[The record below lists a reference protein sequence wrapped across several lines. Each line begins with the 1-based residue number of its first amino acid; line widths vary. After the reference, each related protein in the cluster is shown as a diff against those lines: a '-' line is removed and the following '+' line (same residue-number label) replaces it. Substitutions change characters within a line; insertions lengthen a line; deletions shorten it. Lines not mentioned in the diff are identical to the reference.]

1 MAEPIYQF
9 TAPNG
14 VVYRINGAP
23 DENAAR
29 MRARQYFR
37 EEFPKEY
44 TEWDRNRPID
54 TFTESFVTGYRG
66 TGGSVLRSGQAAAA
80 AVGAEGV
87 RDVIG
92 SAADY
97 VAGSEADPATRAPT
111 LSDLISRRGL
121 SAAASYAGQGL
132 GSLAGALTGAA
143 VGAGAGAVVGGGP
156 GAATGATVG
165 GLYTARAAGI
175 GELYQGL
182 VEEGVDPQLAGQI
195 AVTVG
200 LIIGRIETR
209 YLDDFVR
216 TQLRGKGISES
227 VASNVANRILGGRPG
242 GVRATTAA
250 GVVSE
255 GGGEALRQTTIGI
268 TTGNPN
274 LAERAERVA
283 EEAIVGAFP
292 GAAMGAANRIR
303 GRAGGPE
310 EPAPP
315 ADQQPPAEAAAAPP
329 EPPPGPVL
337 PDAPLPVESAEQAN
351 EIIAAR
357 GLRLPEGIDDTGRI
371 AAANIALNNEYRA
384 EVDRIRNNEL
394 DTFLGRTQLQPAAEG
409 APQDLAPAADAL
421 TRNVLTAIGEGRL
434 SEPRFT
440 SRQITDLALENL
452 GDAGPVPVRTRTQVK
467 KYLDALQE
475 AGYLQPA
482 GKIGKDTAYTL
493 PLRRAEAVAAAAA
506 PAPAPAAPPT
516 VNVEPE
522 VPAAP
527 PVAQAITLTDLATN
541 PQSASQFLNRAF
553 AQNPGA
559 INSVQSLQAAARNE
573 GLVLPPDLATGL
585 FAQAKQSGILS
596 PTNLYVP
603 PAKRAQRQQAPAAAA
618 ATQALNQIAQTGT
631 PATISPQAAQQ
642 TAAAQQASED
652 LQQAVQATPA
662 PTLPRQLQ
670 ALAGSMPAGT
680 IIEVNYG
687 GQQYT
692 LRGTGARP
700 TVAPTQE
707 PLAQW
712 QIDNMNAARDLSPR
726 AAATP
731 TTPASSNVSGFTTAR
746 GSTYQINEAGQTI
759 RTKRSPGRGQGK
771 TYAPH
776 NVLFVS
782 PDTAQ
787 NLLEEMR
794 GGGRYRFVV
803 DDNGTT
809 RELGQTEAIGN
820 RRAGIAI
827 LRPDGTSEIIPA
839 QTTPAVGLA
848 PVELRYD
855 QRPDGMYANRH
866 IGNPITELQT
876 TRQPPP
882 LPPGF
887 TPSTEPPPAGFTRAG
902 SLGTAQQPMDAATA
916 RQEGERAFRRVLG
929 QNGRIEIE
937 DRIFL
942 EDLDAAV
949 QQAAA
954 DAGITNIDGAAIG
967 DLAILALRDGA
978 TPITDVA
985 IHEGFHVAENMGL
998 FTPNEQAILNAN
1010 LDRIREVIR
1019 QRIPSVS
1026 EQDLANPSE
1035 VRAYGLNARVFQRA
1049 DFGSTVNRIFDKLT
1063 NFVDRLGSFVRGR
1076 GFQSWRDVYDSFYAG
1091 EMANRQGAAARY
1103 PGDNANVNF
1112 AASGALKGDPKDQPR
1127 VQRVAKDE
1135 LSYFLRLFG
1144 SPIMTIGKVRPNMR
1158 AVADTQKTLYTRAN
1172 EAVDATENLIT
1183 GLYRLPPE
1191 SVTKVTRAWQ
1201 EASRTRKA
1209 PNTAGMSQQE
1219 IDALQSAMQSVQ
1231 QALNFTIESM
1241 VIDNYMPTADK
1252 PPAVRQRLDRFW
1264 ARHTDKHLWQIPP
1277 AELRAASPE
1286 GYAEMQRLE
1295 KLRNPSYM
1303 PMIAQGS
1310 HFVAAYKRKSDGSR
1324 GEIVGLVAYSPRSIP
1339 QRLRGSPDQ
1348 EAAAIQQLRSE
1359 FGDTRKFIVMDQGVQ
1374 FTNDSQAQQIRNS
1387 ADFIAQYMERIR
1399 SEASA
1404 SGNKRVLQAV
1414 REMTNQM
1421 NKATIDRIFR
1431 PNNDILRAITPQ
1443 NESSYLLDVLPQ
1455 YLLSIAKVQARSY
1468 TQTAYKDATK
1478 NLSQNDKAYW
1488 DKLRDYSTSPSEA
1501 FGNLRALAFYQF
1513 LGGALDTA
1521 FINLFQNFA
1530 TNAMLTRDGGAEGT
1544 KIFGQVAARMGYN
1557 KKLGAKKLVDPAG
1570 FINAYID
1577 AHANPQE
1584 RAAIERAMK
1593 QGIFAPVFT
1602 NESRSQFTVEG
1613 LRRAGFKNPQR
1624 AFKFFSTTT
1633 RWLGMPMQ
1641 VVESYNRAVAFT
1653 SAYKLAQQ
1661 KPEVIA
1667 FANRVDGTNYTNAYD
1682 YAVGKVIDTQ
1692 FLTTK
1697 EDRALFQRFNPIA
1710 EIATQF
1716 LSYPF
1721 KAIEQYFRAGAQA
1734 IKGAAGGDIALLRAG
1749 TVSLLL
1755 TIGPIV
1761 GLAGIFALPFVDFA
1775 KELAED
1781 LIAAAWGTPQ
1791 NFEADIQEWAGGG
1804 RFGEFLVGGAAQA
1817 YDIATL
1823 RRRLALDP
1831 VPYNDLINLSVP
1843 TLFGPVGSMIQIPQN
1858 MYAYYQNG
1866 DYWQMAASI
1875 MPRFAGNVVKGA
1887 QVAVDEEQ
1895 FTRRG
1900 NRVITPEIVQRT
1912 GEVAGLSAPV
1922 AAGVRTALGFA
1933 PPEFARQR
1941 EIVAI
1946 EQELQ
1951 SATRSRSERNSK
1963 ELSRILLRMLEYR
1976 QANEMDRASAEV
1988 RRYSERLREIQQEEL
2003 ARPDYARALPN
2014 HEANLRRAIRDFYGI
2029 ASEEAIQRSG
2039 RTAARPEVLRQ
2050 RAIVD
2055 WRNQPPN

>member
-1 MAEPIYQF
+1 MTIIVL
-9 TAPNG
+9 PNG
-14 VVYRINGAP
+14 REIDVDTP
-23 DENAAR
+23 DPQRAAAVARLVFQREHPNEYNAWA
-29 MRARQYFR
+29 AQQ
-37 EEFPKEY
+37 PA
-44 TEWDRNRPID
+44 
-54 TFTESFVTGYRG
+54 
-66 TGGSVLRSGQAAAA
+66 GGSVERASRGIDEFQGRVYGTIEAIGAATGIESLEQFGRRGAQRNVVEAEAAMPAARLRSFGEAEGVGGILRAGQQAIAGSLPELPGPIAGAVAGSRFGIPGAIIGAAIGSLPSLPGGNVQAQRQEAARQAGGVEPEQIPSPGLALAA
-80 AVGAEGV
+80 AVPQALVGGALDV
-87 RDVIG
+87 LTLRLARVIG
-92 SAADY
+92 
-97 VAGSEADPATRAPT
+97 VPAEEVGRT
-111 LSDLISRRGL
+111 LLPRIARGI
-121 SAAASYAGQGL
+121 
-132 GSLAGALTGAA
+132 
-143 VGAGAGAVVGGGP
+143 GAGAVTEVP
-156 GAATGATVG
+156 EEVIQ
-165 GLYTARAAGI
+165 TAIQRA
-175 GELYQGL
+175 Q
-182 VEEGVDPQLAGQI
+182 AGQS
-195 AVTVG
+195 
-200 LIIGRIETR
+200 L
-209 YLDDFVR
+209 LDNDAM
-216 TQLRGKGISES
+216 SDYYE
-227 VASNVANRILGGRPG
+227 AALGGAFAG
-242 GVRATTAA
+242 GAFGGAVA
-250 GVVSE
+250 GVA
-255 GGGEALRQTTIGI
+255 GRRPQ
-268 TTGNPN
+268 
-274 LAERAERVA
+274 
-283 EEAIVGAFP
+283 
-292 GAAMGAANRIR
+292 AAQAA
-303 GRAGGPE
+303 
-310 EPAPP
+310 
-315 ADQQPPAEAAAAPP
+315 QPPTEEQPPEAAATPP

-394 DTFLGRTQLQPAAEG
+394 DSFLGRTQLQPAAEG

-493 PLRRAEAVAAAAA
+493 PLRQAEAVAAT
-506 PAPAPAAPPT
+506 PAPVVSATAPVAPPT

-541 PQSASQFLNRAF
+541 PQSASQFLDRAF

-631 PATISPQAAQQ
+631 FATISPQAAQQ

-652 LQQAVQATPA
+652 LQEAVRSAPAPTQPRGATPA
-662 PTLPRQLQ
+662 
-670 ALAGSMPAGT
+670 
-680 IIEVNYG
+680 
-687 GQQYT
+687 QQPS
-692 LRGTGARP
+692 AP
-700 TVAPTQE
+700 APT
-707 PLAQW
+707 
-712 QIDNMNAARDLSPR
+712 AAP
-726 AAATP
+726 
-731 TTPASSNVSGFTTAR
+731 
-746 GSTYQINEAGQTI
+746 
-759 RTKRSPGRGQGK
+759 
-771 TYAPH
+771 
-776 NVLFVS
+776 
-782 PDTAQ
+782 
-787 NLLEEMR
+787 
-794 GGGRYRFVV
+794 
-803 DDNGTT
+803 
-809 RELGQTEAIGN
+809 
-820 RRAGIAI
+820 
-827 LRPDGTSEIIPA
+827 
-839 QTTPAVGLA
+839 
-848 PVELRYD
+848 
-855 QRPDGMYANRH
+855 
-866 IGNPITELQT
+866 
-876 TRQPPP
+876 QPPP

-902 SLGTAQQPMDAATA
+902 SLGTAQQPLDAATA

-998 FTPNEQAILNAN
+998 FTPNEQVILNAN

-1112 AASGALKGDPKDQPR
+1112 AASGALRGDPKDQPR

-1135 LSYFLRLFG
+1135 LSYFLRWFG

-1241 VIDNYMPTADK
+1241 VIDNYLPTANK
-1252 PPAVRQRLDRFW
+1252 PPAVRQRLEKFW
-1264 ARHTDKHLWQIPP
+1264 ERHTDKHLWQIPP

-1303 PMIAQGS
+1303 PMVAQGS
-1310 HFVAAYKRKSDGSR
+1310 HFVAAYKRKPDGSR

-1488 DKLRDYSTSPSEA
+1488 DELRDYATSPSEA
-1501 FGNLRALAFYQF
+1501 FGNLRALAFYQY

-1584 RAAIERAMK
+1584 RAAIQRAMK

-1624 AFKFFSTTT
+1624 AFKFFNTTT

-1697 EDRALFQRFNPIA
+1697 EDRALFQRFHPVA
-1710 EIATQF
+1710 ELATQF

-1749 TVSLLL
+1749 TISLLL

-1831 VPYNDLINLSVP
+1831 VPYNDLINLSVS

-1887 QVAVDEEQ
+1887 QVAVAEEQ

-1900 NRVITPEIVQRT
+1900 NRIITPEIVERT

-1963 ELSRILLRMLEYR
+1963 ELSRMLLRMLEYR
-1976 QANEMDRASAEV
+1976 QANEMERASAEI

>member
-1 MAEPIYQF
+1 
-9 TAPNG
+9 
-14 VVYRINGAP
+14 
-23 DENAAR
+23 
-29 MRARQYFR
+29 
-37 EEFPKEY
+37 
-44 TEWDRNRPID
+44 
-54 TFTESFVTGYRG
+54 
-66 TGGSVLRSGQAAAA
+66 
-80 AVGAEGV
+80 
-87 RDVIG
+87 
-92 SAADY
+92 
-97 VAGSEADPATRAPT
+97 
-111 LSDLISRRGL
+111 
-121 SAAASYAGQGL
+121 
-132 GSLAGALTGAA
+132 
-143 VGAGAGAVVGGGP
+143 
-156 GAATGATVG
+156 
-165 GLYTARAAGI
+165 
-175 GELYQGL
+175 
-182 VEEGVDPQLAGQI
+182 
-195 AVTVG
+195 
-200 LIIGRIETR
+200 
-209 YLDDFVR
+209 
-216 TQLRGKGISES
+216 
-227 VASNVANRILGGRPG
+227 
-242 GVRATTAA
+242 
-250 GVVSE
+250 
-255 GGGEALRQTTIGI
+255 
-268 TTGNPN
+268 
-274 LAERAERVA
+274 
-283 EEAIVGAFP
+283 
-292 GAAMGAANRIR
+292 
-303 GRAGGPE
+303 
-310 EPAPP
+310 
-315 ADQQPPAEAAAAPP
+315 
-329 EPPPGPVL
+329 
-337 PDAPLPVESAEQAN
+337 
-351 EIIAAR
+351 
-357 GLRLPEGIDDTGRI
+357 
-371 AAANIALNNEYRA
+371 
-384 EVDRIRNNEL
+384 
-394 DTFLGRTQLQPAAEG
+394 
-409 APQDLAPAADAL
+409 
-421 TRNVLTAIGEGRL
+421 
-434 SEPRFT
+434 
-440 SRQITDLALENL
+440 
-452 GDAGPVPVRTRTQVK
+452 
-467 KYLDALQE
+467 
-475 AGYLQPA
+475 
-482 GKIGKDTAYTL
+482 
-493 PLRRAEAVAAAAA
+493 
-506 PAPAPAAPPT
+506 
-516 VNVEPE
+516 
-522 VPAAP
+522 
-527 PVAQAITLTDLATN
+527 
-541 PQSASQFLNRAF
+541 
-553 AQNPGA
+553 
-559 INSVQSLQAAARNE
+559 
-573 GLVLPPDLATGL
+573 
-585 FAQAKQSGILS
+585 
-596 PTNLYVP
+596 
-603 PAKRAQRQQAPAAAA
+603 
-618 ATQALNQIAQTGT
+618 
-631 PATISPQAAQQ
+631 
-642 TAAAQQASED
+642 
-652 LQQAVQATPA
+652 
-662 PTLPRQLQ
+662 
-670 ALAGSMPAGT
+670 
-680 IIEVNYG
+680 
-687 GQQYT
+687 
-692 LRGTGARP
+692 
-700 TVAPTQE
+700 
-707 PLAQW
+707 
-712 QIDNMNAARDLSPR
+712 
-726 AAATP
+726 
-731 TTPASSNVSGFTTAR
+731 
-746 GSTYQINEAGQTI
+746 
-759 RTKRSPGRGQGK
+759 
-771 TYAPH
+771 
-776 NVLFVS
+776 
-782 PDTAQ
+782 
-787 NLLEEMR
+787 
-794 GGGRYRFVV
+794 
-803 DDNGTT
+803 
-809 RELGQTEAIGN
+809 
-820 RRAGIAI
+820 
-827 LRPDGTSEIIPA
+827 
-839 QTTPAVGLA
+839 
-848 PVELRYD
+848 
-855 QRPDGMYANRH
+855 
-866 IGNPITELQT
+866 
-876 TRQPPP
+876 
-882 LPPGF
+882 
-887 TPSTEPPPAGFTRAG
+887 
-902 SLGTAQQPMDAATA
+902 MDAATA

-1112 AASGALKGDPKDQPR
+1112 AASGALRGDPKDQPR
-1127 VQRVAKDE
+1127 VQKAAKDE
-1135 LSYFLRLFG
+1135 LRYFLRWFG
-1144 SPIMTIGKVRPNMR
+1144 SPIMTIGKVLPNMR
-1158 AVADTQKTLYTRAN
+1158 AVADTQKTLYTRSN
-1172 EAVDATENLIT
+1172 EAIDATENLIT
-1183 GLYRLPPE
+1183 GLYKLPPE

-1201 EASRTRKA
+1201 EASRTRKP
-1209 PNTAGMSQQE
+1209 PNTTGMSQQE

-1264 ARHTDKHLWQIPP
+1264 ERHADKHLWEIPP

-1310 HFVAAYKRKSDGSR
+1310 HFVAAYKRKPNGDR

-1387 ADFIAQYMERIR
+1387 ADFIAQYMERSR

-1488 DKLRDYSTSPSEA
+1488 DELRDYATSPSEA
-1501 FGNLRALAFYQF
+1501 FGNLRALAFYQY

-1530 TNAMLTRDGGAEGT
+1530 TNAMLTRDGGAEGS

-1557 KKLGAKKLVDPAG
+1557 KKLGAKKLVDPTG

-1584 RAAIERAMK
+1584 RAAIQRAMK

-1624 AFKFFSTTT
+1624 AFRFFNATT

-1653 SAYKLAQQ
+1653 AAYKLAQQ
-1661 KPEVIA
+1661 KPDVIT

-1697 EDRALFQRFNPIA
+1697 EDRALFQRFHPVA
-1710 EIATQF
+1710 ELATQF

-1749 TVSLLL
+1749 TISLLL
-1755 TIGPIV
+1755 TMGPII

-1831 VPYNDLINLSVP
+1831 VPYNDLINLSVS

-1858 MYAYYQNG
+1858 LLAYYQNG
-1866 DYWQMAASI
+1866 DYWQMAANLPG

-1951 SATRSRSERNSK
+1951 SATRSRSERNGK

-1988 RRYSERLREIQQEEL
+1988 RRYTERLREIQQEEL